1 MNCNEFRINLEA
13 GHDSAEMREH
23 QRECAS
29 CLEVAICR
37 EPSTMFSTLGGNDL
51 LPPEGL
57 DAFVSGVMSEVRL
70 RETEKSLETM
80 DHPVKVA
87 WWWAAAAAVFIMFTT
102 WLGVQSQLSPEPNL
116 HNKPAAVVEST
127 PISEPLSPPSLTLPV
142 IDHYDKAAAT
152 IVELPSDS
160 VNDLKIVMIFDE
172 SLPQDL

>member
-1 MNCNEFRINLEA
+1 MNCNEFRISLDA
-13 GHDSAEMREH
+13 GHDTPETREH
-23 QRECAS
+23 QRECAT
-29 CLEVAICR
+29 CLELAISR

-57 DAFVSGVMSEVRL
+57 DAFVSGVMNEVRL
-70 RETEKSLETM
+70 RETEKTLEKK
-80 DHPVKVA
+80 DHPMKVA

-102 WLGVQSQLSPEPNL
+102 WLAIQPQSTPDSLLQSS
-116 HNKPAAVVEST
+116 PAAVVEST
-127 PISEPLSPPSLTLPV
+127 PMVEPLGAPSLTLPV

-160 VNDLKIVMIFDE
+160 VDDLKIVMIFDE

>member
-1 MNCNEFRINLEA
+1 MNCNEFRISLET
-13 GHDSAEMREH
+13 GQDSPEAREH

-29 CLEVAICR
+29 CLELAICR
-37 EPSTMFSTLGGNDL
+37 EPSTMFSTLGGSDL

-57 DAFVSGVMSEVRL
+57 DAFVSGVMTEVRL
-70 RETEKSLETM
+70 RETEKTLGTK

-87 WWWAAAAAVFIMFTT
+87 WWWAAAAAVFVMFTT
-102 WLGVQSQLSPEPNL
+102 WLGVQSQLSPEPVL
-116 HNKPAAVVEST
+116 HNNPASVVEST
-127 PISEPLSPPSLTLPV
+127 PRSEPLNPPSVTLPV

-160 VNDLKIVMIFDE
+160 IDDLKIVMIFDE